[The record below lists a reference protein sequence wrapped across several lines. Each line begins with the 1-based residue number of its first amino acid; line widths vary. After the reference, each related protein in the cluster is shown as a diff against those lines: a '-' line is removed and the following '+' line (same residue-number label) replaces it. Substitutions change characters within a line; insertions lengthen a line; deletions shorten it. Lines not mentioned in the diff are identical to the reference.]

1 MKEIKKI
8 GLVVFLLGLT
18 FFTSLPFFGKFNVSQ
33 RQLEA
38 QLTAQEW
45 DNIGEELST
54 AISGKEYSTSV
65 GLSHEIIAVYES
77 KNAVLKANQEWDKVM
92 WTTSSNFA
100 MNIAQSANE
109 SGVIKSTWMY
119 FLLTFGLGIIGALM
133 YILPDV
139 ILLGPAGI
147 KNNGVY
153 YNTATNRGWIGIVT
167 FVYLVTFYII
177 LYFYPFLMI
186 NQYSLLDPIKGWFI
200 EGEKAS
206 QWFLYGFMYCT
217 VMVVMGIKIL

>member
-54 AISGKEYSTSV
+54 AISGKEYSTSA

-92 WTTSSNFA
+92 CYKVNLDVFFVNVWF
-100 MNIAQSANE
+100 
-109 SGVIKSTWMY
+109 GHHWSTHVH
-119 FLLTFGLGIIGALM
+119 
-133 YILPDV
+133 P
-139 ILLGPAGI
+139 
-147 KNNGVY
+147 
-153 YNTATNRGWIGIVT
+153 
-167 FVYLVTFYII
+167 
-177 LYFYPFLMI
+177 
-186 NQYSLLDPIKGWFI
+186 S
-200 EGEKAS
+200 
-206 QWFLYGFMYCT
+206 
-217 VMVVMGIKIL
+217 